1 MKIVWAERDWL
12 LGKINVVAGFE
23 TIVAKLEAA
32 RPSTPVKLNFD
43 ECARPHGPSSS
54 ET

>member
-23 TIVAKLEAA
+23 TIVGEARSGQAKHASEAQLRRMRTPA
-32 RPSTPVKLNFD
+32 RPLEF
-43 ECARPHGPSSS
+43 
-54 ET
+54 